1 MPAYTE
7 RFTEVHQHVTALYP
21 DNRAIGVY
29 NTAWADASGHHRFVV
44 ELFVGVI
51 AAAGTVDFVLQEATD
66 AAGTNAA
73 NIAGKAITQLTQA
86 GGDGEDTVIIEV
98 RCEELTP
105 GYQYVRGVLTIAG
118 NTAYT
123 CLSAKGVVARY
134 VPVPVGGLTEVVD

>member
-21 DNRAIGVY
+21 ANRAAAVY

-44 ELFVGVI
+44 ELFVGVL
-51 AAAGTVDFVLQEATD
+51 AAGATVDLALQEATD
-66 AAGTNAA
+66 DDGANAA
-73 NIAGKAITQLTQA
+73 NIAGKAIAQLTQA
-86 GGDGEDTVIIEV
+86 GGDGDDTVIIEV

-105 GYQYVRGVLTIAG
+105 GYRYVRGVLTIAG
-118 NTAYT
+118 NTAFT

>member
-7 RFTEVHQHVTALYP
+7 RFTEVHQHVTVLYP

-29 NTAWADASGHHRFVV
+29 NSDWGNSGGHHRWVV
-44 ELFVGVI
+44 ELYVGVI
-51 AAAGTVDFVLQEATD
+51 AAGGSVDLVLQEATD
-66 AAGTNAA
+66 DDGTDAA

-86 GGDGEDTVIIEV
+86 GGDGDDTVIIEV
-98 RCEELTP
+98 RSEELTP
-105 GYQYVRGVLTIAG
+105 GYSYVRAVLTIAG

-134 VPVPVGGLTEVVD
+134 TPVPTGGVTEIVD